1 MRTVGL
7 ITEYNPF
14 HMGHRLHLMESLRL
28 SEADRSVCIMSGSFV
43 QRGEPAIVDKWTRAR
58 MAIDSGVDL
67 VLELPFVFSTQSA
80 EIFSYG
86 AVRLLDATNSVSHLA
101 FGSEEG
107 KVDILEPIAKL
118 LVTESEDFS
127 TILKKNLS
135 SGLSFSSARSLAV
148 SEILG
153 KMGHD
158 QKLIEETISKP
169 NNILGIEYLKALI
182 RLKSSIRPV
191 TFMRK
196 GHGYKD
202 TSTNLGIASA
212 TAIRQLLLSNDFSGV
227 EDLLPEISYSL
238 LVKFF
243 SEHKTFNY
251 LDNYSETIKYVLRL
265 KSAEELSLYMDMETG
280 LENRLKR
287 ISSEVTTAENLVER
301 TTTKRY
307 PGTRIR
313 RLLVHILTDLKADS
327 IKHALTSKPEY
338 IRVLAS
344 NYKGF
349 EIINEIKKNSDLKII
364 TKFSDAYSG
373 LSETSKAMLEK
384 EVLATDLYYLGLRGS
399 ANTYGMDYLVSPY
412 VLRK

>member
-1 MRTVGL
+1 
-7 ITEYNPF
+7 
-14 HMGHRLHLMESLRL
+14 
-28 SEADRSVCIMSGSFV
+28 MSGSFV

-238 LVKFF
+238 LLKFF
-243 SEHKTFNY
+243 SEYKTFNY

>member
-1 MRTVGL
+1 
-7 ITEYNPF
+7 
-14 HMGHRLHLMESLRL
+14 
-28 SEADRSVCIMSGSFV
+28 
-43 QRGEPAIVDKWTRAR
+43 
-58 MAIDSGVDL
+58 
-67 VLELPFVFSTQSA
+67 
-80 EIFSYG
+80 
-86 AVRLLDATNSVSHLA
+86 
-101 FGSEEG
+101 
-107 KVDILEPIAKL
+107 
-118 LVTESEDFS
+118 
-127 TILKKNLS
+127 
-135 SGLSFSSARSLAV
+135 
-148 SEILG
+148 
-153 KMGHD
+153 
-158 QKLIEETISKP
+158 
-169 NNILGIEYLKALI
+169 
-182 RLKSSIRPV
+182 
-191 TFMRK
+191 
-196 GHGYKD
+196 
-202 TSTNLGIASA
+202 
-212 TAIRQLLLSNDFSGV
+212 
-227 EDLLPEISYSL
+227 
-238 LVKFF
+238 
-243 SEHKTFNY
+243 
-251 LDNYSETIKYVLRL
+251 
-265 KSAEELSLYMDMETG
+265 MDMETG

-373 LSETSKAMLEK
+373 LSETSKVMLEK